1 MSQLPEQIL
10 NPQGTPFNDL
20 YGQAIP
26 MINPSQFPAQIQ
38 PAMTQPQNLPANPG
52 AEDQKNQESN

>member
-10 NPQGTPFNDL
+10 NQQATPFNNL
-20 YGQAIP
+20 YGQPIP
-26 MINPSQFPAQIQ
+26 MINAPQFPAQIQ
-38 PAMTQPQNLPANPG
+38 PAITQPQNMPANPG

>member
-10 NPQGTPFNDL
+10 NQQATPFNGFM
-20 YGQAIP
+20 GQAIP

-38 PAMTQPQNLPANPG
+38 PAIAQPQNMAVNPG

>member
-10 NPQGTPFNDL
+10 NPQGTPFNGL

-38 PAMTQPQNLPANPG
+38 PAMPQPQNLPANPG
-52 AEDQKNQESN
+52 ADDQKNQESN

>member
-10 NPQGTPFNDL
+10 NQQGTPFNGL
-20 YGQAIP
+20 YGQGMP
-26 MINPSQFPAQIQ
+26 MINPPQFPAQIQ
-38 PAMTQPQNLPANPG
+38 PAIPQAQNMPANPG